1 MALKN
6 VSRKMAAVTLMVS
19 LLVSLFT
26 LSMPNKAGAAQ
37 ADSSAGSKMQQYAA
51 AMQPGWNLA
60 NTFDAPGSETAWGN
74 PVVTKELIDALVAQ
88 GYRSIRIPITWEG
101 RIGSEPDY
109 KLDEAFMK
117 RIQEVIDWSLDAGLY
132 VMINLHHDSN
142 WVFHMT
148 TDHDGVLN
156 RYNAVWKQISAYFRD
171 YPDKLMFES
180 INEPRFSDDWNED
193 TPEYFALLD
202 ELNMSFF
209 NIVRKSGGNNK
220 ERPLVIPSIT
230 ANHSQPRLDE
240 LYKTMTK
247 MDDSNLIATIH
258 YYGFYPFSV
267 NMGGATTFDETART
281 DVEQSFDR
289 AYHTFVEKGIPVV
302 VGEFGLLGFD
312 KSVETIEHGEILK
325 YLEYLTYY
333 AKQRQLTLMLWD
345 NGQHLDRNNFT
356 WKNPDFYQV
365 MHEGLANRSSN
376 AASDRVYVKQGEPVK
391 DAAIPMNLNGNTLT
405 AIRAGDRELTAGTD
419 YLLNG
424 DQLTLT
430 AALLQSLLTAGQLGE
445 NAVLTCTFSAGAE
458 WSFHVIQYDTP
469 QVRSVEA
476 TRAMFIIPTTFNGD
490 SLATMESVYATGG
503 IAGPDD
509 WTQYKEFGKSFEPDE
524 AYNYITLNKVFF
536 DQVKDGEVLL
546 KLHFWSGTIID
557 YKLIV
562 DGQKVTGVAPNGEAA
577 AAEAAPAE
585 QVETAAVNAADVA
598 SAPEQSIA
606 ASSDSD
612 ERDTTGQ
619 AEALWFSAGG
629 IVLVVAVLGVA
640 LLLHRR
646 GMFRS

>member
-1 MALKN
+1 MALNN
-6 VSRKMAAVTLMVS
+6 VSRKMAAVTLILS
-19 LLVSLFT
+19 LLVSLCA
-26 LSMPNKAGAAQ
+26 LSIPSKAEAAQ
-37 ADSSAGSKMQQYAA
+37 ADSAAGAKMQQYAA

-74 PVVTKELIDALVAQ
+74 PAVTKELIEAIAAQ

-109 KLDEAFMK
+109 TLDETFMK

-132 VMINLHHDSN
+132 VMINLHHDSS
-142 WVFHMT
+142 WVFNMT

-156 RYNAVWKQISAYFRD
+156 RFNAVWKQIAAYFRD

-180 INEPRFSDDWNED
+180 INEPRFSDDWNKD
-193 TPEYFALLD
+193 TPEYFAMLD

-209 NIVRKSGGNNK
+209 NIVRKSGGGNK
-220 ERPLVIPSIT
+220 VRPLVIPSIT

-247 MDDSNLIATIH
+247 MNDSNLIATIH

-267 NMGGATTFDETART
+267 NMGGSTTFDETARA
-281 DVEQSFDR
+281 DVDQSFDR

-312 KSVETIEHGEILK
+312 KSVDTIEHGEVLK

-333 AKQRQLTLMLWD
+333 ARQRQLTLMLWD
-345 NGQHLDRNNFT
+345 NGQHFDRNNFT

-376 AASDRVYVKQGEPVK
+376 AASDSVYLKQGEPVK
-391 DAAIPMNLNGNTLT
+391 DVAIPMNMNGNALT
-405 AIRAGDRELTAGTD
+405 EIRSGDRVLAAGSD
-419 YLLNG
+419 YIWSG

-430 AALLQSLLTAGQLGE
+430 SSLLQSLLTGKLGE
-445 NAVLTCTFSAGAE
+445 NAVLTCTFSAGAD
-458 WSFHVIQYDTP
+458 WSFRVIQYDTP
-469 QVRSVEA
+469 QVKSVDA
-476 TRAMFIIPTTFNGD
+476 TRAMFVIPTTFNGD
-490 SLATMESVYATGG
+490 SLATLESVYAAGG

-524 AYNYITLNKVFF
+524 AYNYITLNQTFF

-546 KLHFWSGTIID
+546 KLHFWSGTVVD
-557 YKLIV
+557 YKLVI
-562 DGQKVTGVAPNGEAA
+562 DGNKVSGIAPNGEAA
-577 AAEAAPAE
+577 AAEPAVAE
-585 QVETAAVNAADVA
+585 QVE
-598 SAPEQSIA
+598 PA
-606 ASSDSD
+606 ASSEKPDSNIVSEPPVNTSSEDD
-612 ERDTTGQ
+612 EKVSTGQ

-646 GMFRS
+646 GLFR